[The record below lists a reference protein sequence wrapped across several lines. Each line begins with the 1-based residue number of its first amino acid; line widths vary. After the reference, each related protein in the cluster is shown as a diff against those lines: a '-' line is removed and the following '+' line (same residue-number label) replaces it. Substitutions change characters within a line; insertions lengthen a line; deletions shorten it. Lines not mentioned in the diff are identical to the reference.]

1 MKFLKFFLLMPL
13 LLFPHAEDMYLI
25 KGGMTFLPDGS
36 FAKKDIFVFFF
47 LEKFISFLVK
57 VLKIKF
63 FLSVKILILSFL
75 TKSTPTP
82 KIFMLLDYSLKF
94 FNYIV

>member
-1 MKFLKFFLLMPL
+1 MSLKLRSSRIPVPKDLEKDSFAANL
-13 LLFPHAEDMYLI
+13 
-25 KGGMTFLPDGS
+25 

-63 FLSVKILILSFL
+63 F
-75 TKSTPTP
+75 
-82 KIFMLLDYSLKF
+82 
-94 FNYIV
+94 